1 MALDRKGSLLMKF
14 IEHNENEICQE
25 MERLGLPKFRGKQ
38 IFDALINGLKLD
50 EISVF
55 SSDFKQKIEEFYP
68 KTKIFKKFI
77 SKDGTKKYLIQF
89 EDGAIVECVLMSY
102 KYGNTLCLSTQVG
115 CRMGCKFCA
124 STLNGLERNL
134 TAGEMLS
141 EVYLINRDNGGSSKN
156 RFVTNLVLMGSGE
169 PLDNFDNVCK
179 FLKMISSSE
188 SLNISERNIS
198 LSTCGLVDKIKE
210 LADKNFGISLT
221 ISLHA
226 TTDEARKSIMP
237 IANRWSIAQ
246 ILDACDYYF
255 AKTGRRFYIEYTLVK
270 GVNDSAID
278 AQRLANLLK
287 GKVCHVNLIMLNPVA
302 ERKLCSTDRKE
313 AEKFC
318 KKLNALGIS
327 ATIRRSMGQDIA
339 GACGQ
344 LRNKFVRKV

>member
-1 MALDRKGSLLMKF
+1 MKF
-14 IEHNENEICQE
+14 IEQNENEICQE

-38 IFDALINGLKLD
+38 VFDAMVNGLSLD

-55 SSDFKQKIEEFYP
+55 SRDFKQKIAEFYP
-68 KTKIFKKFI
+68 KNKIFKKFI

-102 KYGNTLCLSTQVG
+102 KYGDTLCLSTQIG

-141 EVYLINRDNGGSSKN
+141 EVYLINRDNGGSRKN
-156 RFVTNLVLMGSGE
+156 RSITNLVLMGSGE

-179 FLKMISSSE
+179 FLEMISSSE
-188 SLNISERNIS
+188 TLNISERNIS

-210 LADKNFGISLT
+210 LADKNYGISLT

-226 TTDEARKSIMP
+226 TTDEERKKIMP

-255 AKTGRRFYIEYTLVK
+255 SKTGRRFYIEYTLVK
-270 GVNDSAID
+270 GVNDSVID

-287 GKVCHVNLIMLNPVA
+287 GKTCHVNLIMLNPVA
-302 ERKLCSTDRKE
+302 ERELSSTDRKE

-318 KKLNALGIS
+318 KKLKELGVS